1 MPLLCLDT
9 STSLVVAALV
19 DASGAVTGT
28 TSSARAQ
35 TLLELVDELLDAAGR
50 PTLTALAV
58 GVGPGG
64 FTGVRVGV
72 TTARGIAEALGIPLH
87 GINSLQAIAADVAT
101 EHPDQVV
108 WGAIDA
114 RRGEYFV
121 QPFRAQADGTIAS
134 LEPARA
140 IAVAELDD
148 LDGIVVA
155 TDGMDPRA
163 LARTA
168 IAAVAAAT
176 DGGEDGAGDPLRVVP
191 DYVRAPDA
199 EPAKLQLRID
209 PLVAADLDALMRL
222 EERCFPAPWSRGMYA
237 EELERPAEDAVHL
250 AARDDAVGGRLL
262 GAALASRIG
271 DSWHVMNILVDPSAQ
286 RRGIGARLLEQLI
299 ERSEKLGGGEGWTL
313 EVRPSNVAAIALY
326 EAHGFLTAGVRPGYY
341 AETGE
346 DAFVMWRS
354 ADNPAVP
361 A

>member
-1 MPLLCLDT
+1 MPLLCIDT

-19 DASGAVTGT
+19 DASGAVTGSA
-28 TSSARAQ
+28 SSGRAQ
-35 TLLELVDELLDAAGR
+35 ALLELVDELLDAAGR
-50 PTLTALAV
+50 PELTALAV

-64 FTGVRVGV
+64 FTGVRIGV
-72 TTARGIAEALGIPLH
+72 TTARGIAEALDIPLH
-87 GINSLQAIAADVAT
+87 AINSLQAIAADVAT
-101 EHPDQVV
+101 EHPDEVV

-121 QPFRAQADGTIAS
+121 QPFRAGADGIVVA
-134 LEPARA
+134 LGPARA
-140 IAVAELDD
+140 IAVADLDD
-148 LDGIVVA
+148 LSGIVVA

-168 IAAVAAAT
+168 LAVVAAA
-176 DGGEDGAGDPLRVVP
+176 EDGAGDPLHVVP

-199 EPAKLQLRID
+199 EPARLQLRID
-209 PLVAADLDALMRL
+209 PLVLDDLDALMRL
-222 EERCFPAPWSRGMYA
+222 EERCFPAPWSRGMYE
-237 EELERPAEDAVHL
+237 EELVRPANNAVHL

-262 GAALASRIG
+262 GAGLASRIG
-271 DSWHVMNILVDPSAQ
+271 DSWHIMNILVDPSAQ

-299 ERSEKLGGGEGWTL
+299 ECSSQLGGGDGWTL
-313 EVRPSNVAAIALY
+313 EVRPSNTAAIALY
-326 EAHGFLTAGVRPGYY
+326 EAHGFLTAGMRPGYY

-354 ADNPAVP
+354 ADNPVVP